1 MRNVLAIT
9 VCLLCSSLTLQVHG
23 ETKALVRTSFV
34 AKDDSRSFQQMGT
47 GHQRYENNGIQV
59 SHAVVIADFMLADSW
74 SAVGVINGYSDGEQ
88 KVGFS
93 ELYLK

>member
-1 MRNVLAIT
+1 
-9 VCLLCSSLTLQVHG
+9 
-23 ETKALVRTSFV
+23 
-34 AKDDSRSFQQMGT
+34 MGA
-47 GHQRYENNGIQV
+47 GHQRYESNGIQL

-93 ELYLK
+93 ELYLKYRPLVAR